1 MPLSTMLAADRGDIG
16 LSARVCREGTGIGD
30 GERDE
35 GTYVGDSAR
44 EVVDMAS
51 ISDIDGAVVLAGDTL
66 LDLVAEERVL
76 EGVNVSGVST
86 TPWNELVELVR
97 SVRPRAK

>member
-1 MPLSTMLAADRGDIG
+1 M
-16 LSARVCREGTGIGD
+16 GTGD

-35 GTYVGDSAR
+35 GMYVGDSAR

-51 ISDIDGAVVLAGDTL
+51 ISDIDGTVIFARDTL
-66 LDLVAEERVL
+66 LDLVAEECVL

-86 TPWNELVELVR
+86 IPWNELVELVR